1 MHESDTMTEPID
13 KKTTILVVDDDPALQ
28 KLVILL
34 LERAGFATI
43 SALNATEA
51 ASHLRKPPLPELLVL
66 DLMLPEISGI
76 EFLKQLR
83 AKSVFDELPVIILS
97 ALADPAQIREG
108 LDAGA
113 DRYLTKPYLANNLI
127 KTVQDVLKAGRTR
140 RP

>member
-1 MHESDTMTEPID
+1 MSESPGTRSIR
-13 KKTTILVVDDDPALQ
+13 LVVDDDPALQ

-34 LERAGFATI
+34 LQRAGYDTE

-51 ASHLRKPPLPELLVL
+51 AAVLRKPTLPDLVVL

-76 EFLKQLR
+76 DFLKQLR
-83 AKSVFDELPVIILS
+83 AKPNFDGLPVIILS

-108 LDAGA
+108 LEAGA

-127 KTVQDVLKAGRTR
+127 KTVQDVLKQGRVKR
-140 RP
+140 G